1 MRYDP
6 SKYEDV
12 ATRLQRIHSSNSN
25 LRVITEIAWH
35 DDEFNKVAF
44 KASLMEGDTVLATG
58 FAMDWKAKDRGA
70 TTTNWVEVAET
81 SAIGRC
87 IANSKHQD
95 KGAERPSKQEMEI
108 AASRQAEVKDN
119 GTPKPSAKPARPLS
133 ASTGEA
139 AQLTKVVGVNEAAVN
154 RFLLERSQIKEG
166 QTYRDVASSYAKSMV
181 EYPAKFLALALSSD
195 SKK

>member
-6 SKYEDV
+6 NKYEDV
-12 ATRLQRIHSSNSN
+12 ATRLQRIHSSNPN
-25 LRVITEIAWH
+25 LRVLTEIAWH

-87 IANSKHQD
+87 IANSKYQD
-95 KGAERPSKQEMEI
+95 KGAERPSRQEMEI
-108 AASRQAEVKDN
+108 AASRQTEVKGN
-119 GTPKPSAKPARPLS
+119 GTPKPVKPAPAVEVAKLS
-133 ASTGEA
+133 SPD
-139 AQLTKVVGVNEAAVN
+139 LDKVVGVNEAAVN
-154 RFLLERSQIKEG
+154 RFLLGRSQIKEG
-166 QTYRDVASSYAKSMV
+166 QTYRDVGNAYAKSII